1 MMGFTEA
8 EVRELILRTAHIDF
22 HDNEIDTLIEELRK
36 NYNEYLFSEDAEK
49 RLFNSDMVL
58 YYLKHYEDFG
68 KGPSEFIDKNM

>member
-36 NYNEYLFSEDAEK
+36 NYNEYLFQRMQRKDC
-49 RLFNSDMVL
+49 LTVIWC
-58 YYLKHYEDFG
+58 
-68 KGPSEFIDKNM
+68 FII